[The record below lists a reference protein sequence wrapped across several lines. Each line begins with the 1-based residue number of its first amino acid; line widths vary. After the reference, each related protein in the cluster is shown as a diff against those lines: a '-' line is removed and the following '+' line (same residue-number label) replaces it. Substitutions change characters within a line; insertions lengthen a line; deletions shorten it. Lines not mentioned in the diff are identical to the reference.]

1 MQDILNKDIP
11 LGGLFSIIYRS
22 RNIYLNNSMN
32 TTGLSQGQVFALIT
46 LSKENNI
53 TQDRI
58 AELFYLDKGTV
69 ARAVRKLEDSGYIC
83 RTQDPDNRRAH
94 RLSLTEKG
102 EKILPY
108 IKEIANKWD
117 KDVCKGFSPED
128 LDKFNSLLRTI
139 CERSLLSAMEVPGYG
154 DRL

>member
-46 LSKENNI
+46 LSKEDNI

-83 RTQDPDNRRAH
+83 RTQDPDRSDLSYTGIQSSEMSYRSQTPLGWLGTFREGMRRA
-94 RLSLTEKG
+94 R
-102 EKILPY
+102 
-108 IKEIANKWD
+108 
-117 KDVCKGFSPED
+117 
-128 LDKFNSLLRTI
+128 R
-139 CERSLLSAMEVPGYG
+139 
-154 DRL
+154 

>member
-32 TTGLSQGQVFALIT
+32 KTGLSQGQVFALIT
-46 LSKENNI
+46 LSKEDNI

-94 RLSLTEKG
+94 RLSLTTKG
-102 EKILPY
+102 KNIVPY

-117 KDVCKGFSPED
+117 EDVCKGFSSED
-128 LDKFNSLLRTI
+128 LDIFNSLLRTI

-154 DRL
+154 DHS